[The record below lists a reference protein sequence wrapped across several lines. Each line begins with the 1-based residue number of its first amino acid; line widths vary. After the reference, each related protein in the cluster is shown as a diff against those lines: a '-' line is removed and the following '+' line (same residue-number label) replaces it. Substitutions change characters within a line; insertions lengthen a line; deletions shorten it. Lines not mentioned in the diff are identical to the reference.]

1 MDAISLLLGR
11 VPVLGRFR
19 GDIKGGLL
27 SAAVAIPLAMGYGMF
42 GFVVLGNDYFLDG
55 ALAGLLTAAL
65 VGIVCVALGDKS
77 ANVYAPRVITTFF
90 IGILLYG
97 LVHSESPTLKSGGLG
112 LTLAVLFSIILL
124 AGAFQA
130 LFGLTRLGTVIR
142 FIPQPVMS
150 GFQNDAA
157 LLLLLVQLG
166 NLFGFDKS
174 TTFVQAL
181 KDIQHARP
189 LSVLLAV
196 LTIVAM
202 LQARRWLPKVPALLV
217 GLAAGT
223 VLYYILGLAGLGTYL
238 GPTIGIAPFTAY
250 KLPNIPHFAELARTP
265 GLLALVP
272 TILGGALALA
282 IIASIDALL
291 CAKLLARPGQ
301 PKIDGDRL
309 LVRLGAA
316 NTLAAAFGGIT
327 GGLNIGPSKEN
338 KAAGGRTP
346 VSALVNAATVL
357 ITLLLL
363 FPALSYLPCVVLSAV
378 IAVIAIEHFD
388 PWTLR
393 LARRATSRLAS
404 RKVMIDLVLVVLVA
418 ALAVAIDI
426 VLAVLAGVVI
436 AALLFVVRMGRS
448 VVRRLYRCTGVRSR
462 KRRTVPEIAL
472 LEQHG
477 AAILAAELQG
487 ALFFGSGERL
497 AGQIADQVRTQE
509 TRCVVL
515 DLRRVN
521 ELDSTGAQILLDI
534 HAELAQH
541 NRHLV
546 LAVAQ
551 SSEVAAQLAES
562 GVIDAVGKERVLPD
576 LDRALQWAE
585 DHLLRSDA
593 GEAPEEQE
601 MPLAQTS
608 IAQGF
613 SAAELAT
620 VEKHFERRVYEPGRE
635 VFHEGA
641 PGHEMFVIAKGSA
654 SAFLRRAG
662 GGEMRLVTFAQG
674 TAFGEL
680 AILDSGS
687 RSARVTTE
695 GGLVCYALSQ
705 ESFAKLAAK
714 APATAIKLVSNL
726 ASLLSH
732 RLREANRTIQQLEE

>member
-1 MDAISLLLGR
+1 MDALSLLLDR
-11 VPVLGRFR
+11 VPGLGRFR

-42 GFVVLGNDYFLDG
+42 GFVVLGNDYFVDG
-55 ALAGLLTAAL
+55 ALAGLLTAAV
-65 VGIVCVALGDKS
+65 VGLVCVALGDKS

-97 LVHSESPTLKSGGLG
+97 LVHSESPVLKSGGLG
-112 LTLAVLFSIILL
+112 LVLAVLFSTILL

-150 GFQNDAA
+150 GFQNAAA

-189 LSVLLAV
+189 LSLLLAV
-196 LTIVAM
+196 LTIIAM
-202 LQARRWLPKVPALLV
+202 LQARRWLPKIPALLV
-217 GLAAGT
+217 ALATGT
-223 VLYYILGLAGLGTYL
+223 VVYYLLGLAGLGSYL
-238 GPTIGIAPFTAY
+238 GPTIGIAPFAEY
-250 KLPNIPHFAELARTP
+250 KLPNIPHFADLARTP
-265 GLLALVP
+265 GVLALVP
-272 TILGGALALA
+272 TIVGGALALA

-291 CAKLLARPGQ
+291 CIKLLTRPGD
-301 PKIDGDRL
+301 PKVDGDRL

-316 NTLAAAFGGIT
+316 NTLTAALGGIT
-327 GGLNIGPSKEN
+327 GGLNIGPSRQN
-338 KAAGGRTP
+338 KAAGGRSA
-346 VSALVNAATVL
+346 VSAVVNAVAVL

-363 FPALSYLPCVVLSAV
+363 FPALSYLPCVALSAV
-378 IAVIAIEHFD
+378 IAVIAVEHFD

-393 LARRATSRLAS
+393 LARRATSRLAT
-404 RKVMIDLVLVVLVA
+404 RKVVIDLVLVVLVA
-418 ALAVAIDI
+418 ILAVTVDI
-426 VLAVLAGVVI
+426 VVAVFIGVGV

-462 KRRTVPEIAL
+462 MRRTVPEIAL

-477 AAILAAELQG
+477 AVILAAELQG

-497 AGQIADQVRTQE
+497 AGQLAEEVRRQQTQV
-509 TRCVVL
+509 VVL

-521 ELDSTGAQILLDI
+521 ELDSTGAQILFDI
-534 HAELAQH
+534 HAELAQQGQ
-541 NRHLV
+541 HLV
-546 LAVAQ
+546 LAVAP
-551 SSEVAAQLAES
+551 SSEPAAQLAEF
-562 GVIDAVGKERVLPD
+562 GVIDALGRERVFPD

-585 DHLLRSDA
+585 DQLLRTTA

-601 MPLAQTS
+601 IPLGQTS
-608 IAQGF
+608 IAEGF
-613 SAAELAT
+613 TSADLAA

-641 PGHEMFVIAKGSA
+641 PGDEMFVIAKGSA
-654 SAFLRRAG
+654 SAFLRQPS
-662 GGEMRLVTFAQG
+662 GGEMRLVTFAPG
-674 TAFGEL
+674 TVFGEL

-695 GGLVCYALSQ
+695 GGLVCYALSK
-705 ESFAKLAAK
+705 EGFASLAAK

-726 ASLLSH
+726 GSLLSH
-732 RLREANRTIQQLEE
+732 RLREANRTIQQLDE